1 MSNCLTCNP
10 WISAILAQGATQSHG
25 NVLSMALAIHI
36 LPPFRAPLAA
46 QGPTGPTGTGWP
58 HPHSLHPPQ
67 DLHFAEGPHRGR
79 P

>member
-46 QGPTGPTGTGWP
+46 QGPTGTGGGPIPTLSIRLKTFT
-58 HPHSLHPPQ
+58 SQKALIEVV
-67 DLHFAEGPHRGR
+67 LRG
-79 P
+79 